1 MKQIY
6 YFLRILRES
15 SKMFGWRSL
24 LPYVG
29 VAALVLV
36 ALTKAQAQ
44 EIRQPNY
51 VFSGLYQVSEILPAY
66 CENCYLGLPVEY
78 LETSLVLAVKTD
90 NKDDLFQAIKNASRA
105 NGWALSR
112 KGKTI
117 KAERIEDKGVA
128 FLSKIDTSVKR
139 VATDEIVLHR
149 LADSLKAVS
158 MNLAKFHQDSL
169 ASIPPLGFQNYKLI
183 YVAYSKSFAEK
194 LGVSWR
200 EILAQGDLR
209 SVPKFY
215 DNWQLYATE
224 NNDTTFNR
232 QDLAFSLDSSMS
244 LSWGAEK
251 QVALKAFTADGIIE
265 REYEWRKYGLEVQ
278 INRDE
283 RRVKMAYTF
292 RNDDGTE
299 TTLTGSAVGTKSDTL
314 KLVGNYRTT
323 QTEKTGVP
331 FLAKIPIL
339 GYLFSTEST
348 NTDYKRFELYLI
360 PQIPQGAN
368 Q

>member
-1 MKQIY
+1 MKHIY

-15 SKMFGWRSL
+15 FKMFGWRAL
-24 LPYVG
+24 LPYMG

-90 NKDDLFQAIKNASRA
+90 NKEDLFQAIQNASRA
-105 NGWALSR
+105 NGWALTR

-158 MNLAKFHQDSL
+158 MNLAKFHQDSI
-169 ASIPPLGFQNYKLI
+169 ASIPPLDFQNYKLI

-224 NNDTTFNR
+224 NNDTAFNK
-232 QDLAFSLDSSMS
+232 QELFFAIDSSLS

-251 QVALKAFTADGIIE
+251 QVAEKVYTNDGIIE
-265 REYEWRKYGLEVQ
+265 REYEWRKYGLEV
-278 INRDE
+278 NLTRDE
-283 RRVKMAYTF
+283 KRVKMTYTF

-299 TTLTGSAVGTKSDTL
+299 TTLSGSAVGNSRDTL
-314 KLVGNYRTT
+314 KLVGTYRTE
-323 QTEKTGVP
+323 QEQIIGVP

-339 GYLFSTEST
+339 GHLFQTT
-348 NTDYKRFELYLI
+348 QTDTDIKRFELFLI
-360 PQIPQGAN
+360 PRD
-368 Q
+368 